1 MHYLIQSG
9 QACRDERNL
18 FAATDHPRTI
28 IAYDDLAPVADHKA
42 TVPVGSVE
50 FVRRYAD
57 LNRIPLPD
65 GDTYPEPLRWALRRP
80 VQSCA
85 FSAVPAG
92 FFCKPMRTKAFTGG
106 IDPGINET
114 VDLSEPVW
122 CSPPIQLLA
131 EFRVYVISGRVVGS
145 SRYDDGD
152 NEAELEMDFVHRVI
166 AAYSEAPVGYALD
179 VGINDA
185 GNLLVEVNDG
195 WALGY
200 YRWGNMS
207 GPDYINLATER
218 WMEIVDHDNRK

>member
-28 IAYDDLAPVADHKA
+28 IAYDDLAPVADPRA

-106 IDPGINET
+106 IAPDANET
-114 VDLSEPVW
+114 IDLNEPVW

-131 EFRVYVISGRVVGS
+131 EFRVYIVNGRVVGS

-152 NEAELEMDFVHRVI
+152 DEVELEMEFVHRMI
-166 AAYSEAPVGYALD
+166 AAYSDAPAGYALD
-179 VGINDA
+179 VGVTDA
-185 GNLLVEVNDG
+185 GGLLVEANDG

-207 GPDYINLATER
+207 GSDYIELLTKR
-218 WMEIVDHDNRK
+218 WVEIVDRGIR